1 MVPFRPAIA
10 LVLSS
15 ALLGIGCVGPT
26 QEGRMR
32 PETPN
37 SVQNE
42 LGYTDVIRYGQEYA
56 TTSGYDVL
64 EVSEAV
70 ETRPNYWRIRFG
82 LAPRGSG
89 RLLDVEFD
97 QAQRQVVGTTEV
109 GGAAGRGTPT
119 P

>member
-1 MVPFRPAIA
+1 
-10 LVLSS
+10 
-15 ALLGIGCVGPT
+15 
-26 QEGRMR
+26 MR

-64 EVSEAV
+64 EVTEAV

-89 RLLDVEFD
+89 KVLDVEFD
-97 QAQRQVVGTTEV
+97 EVQRQVVGSTEV
-109 GGAAGRGTPT
+109 EGGAGRGPLG

>member
-1 MVPFRPAIA
+1 
-10 LVLSS
+10 
-15 ALLGIGCVGPT
+15 
-26 QEGRMR
+26 MR
-32 PETPN
+32 PESPN

-56 TTSGYDVL
+56 ATSGYDVL
-64 EVSEAV
+64 EITEAV

-89 RLLDVEFD
+89 RVLDVEFD
-97 QAQRQVVGTTEV
+97 EAQRKVIGATEV
-109 GGAAGRGTPT
+109 AGAAGRGPLG

>member
-1 MVPFRPAIA
+1 
-10 LVLSS
+10 
-15 ALLGIGCVGPT
+15 
-26 QEGRMR
+26 MR

-37 SVQNE
+37 TVQNE
-42 LGYTDVIRYGQEYA
+42 LGYTDVIRYGEEYA
-56 TTSGYDVL
+56 ASSGYDVV

-89 RLLDVEFD
+89 KVLDVEFD
-97 QAQRQVVGTTEV
+97 EAQRKVVGSTEV
-109 GGAAGRGTPT
+109 SGGTGRGPLA